1 MEREL
6 TYGGAIK
13 EALREEMAKD
23 KNVFLVGEDVGQGYR
38 GCFAVST
45 GLYEEFGPTQVIDTP
60 ISENTILGCG
70 IGTALL
76 GMKPVVEMMFEDFI
90 SVTFDGILNQAAK
103 VRMMSAN
110 QYNLNL
116 VIRLPGGSKT
126 GTGPQHSQC
135 LESVFMSIPGIKI
148 VCPATPYDAKGLL
161 KEAINHGDPVLFFE
175 HKKLYSTKG
184 IVPEEEYKIPFGK
197 ARIAREGKDLTVIAI
212 SYMNNLALEAADE
225 LKAKHNIEL
234 EIIDPRTLVP
244 FDLETVGRSLKK
256 TNKAVIIEEGVKRDG
271 VGAEISSLIM
281 ENFFDYLDFPV
292 KRIAS
297 KNSFIPMSPNLEKAV
312 IPNKESI
319 IREIEELLIL

>member
-281 ENFFDYLDFPV
+281 ENYFDYLDFPV